1 MAFCTSDPGRQ
12 TPEAERSEQRKPGEV
27 EDSSGCPA
35 NRWFVCP
42 TATIQTHKLN
52 PNNLLYYHV
61 LAG

>member
-12 TPEAERSEQRKPGEV
+12 TPEDERSEQRKPGEV

-42 TATIQTHKLN
+42 TATIQTHTN
-52 PNNLLYYHV
+52 
-61 LAG
+61 